1 VVKEARQHLAVLA
14 QVGVVQTK
22 PLVEMDNQIRVVAE
36 EQAVAQMFLVPM
48 QAVEVLQVD
57 MLIV

>member
-1 VVKEARQHLAVLA
+1 
-14 QVGVVQTK
+14 
-22 PLVEMDNQIRVVAE
+22 MDNQIRVVAE
-36 EQAVAQMFLVPM
+36 EQAAGLMPLVPM